1 MIRRVARRNRIYGLK
16 MSCQIDFSSK
26 IPYHVQAE
34 SILRRM
40 INTEKYRSGA
50 TLPNEVELASE
61 LKISRNT
68 LRQAI
73 NRLVSEGL
81 LIRKKGVGT
90 TVNTLGRASSNARNW
105 MSFSNEMRSMGIAVR
120 NYELHICWEC
130 AAPEVCRFFRVASDT
145 RLLRMS
151 RVRGSEQSPIVY
163 FYSYF
168 NPAIG
173 MTGEEDFSVPL
184 YTMLEQR
191 YGVVVHKSVE
201 EVSAMLADDDLA
213 AKLYIRAG
221 DPILKRKRLVL
232 DSSGFPVEFNV
243 GYYRADSFTYRIEA
257 EK

>member
-1 MIRRVARRNRIYGLK
+1 
-16 MSCQIDFSSK
+16 MSAQIDFSSK

-34 SILRRM
+34 NILRRM

-50 TLPNEVELASE
+50 ILPNEVDLAQELG
-61 LKISRNT
+61 ISRST

-73 NRLVSEGL
+73 NRLVGEGL

-105 MSFSNEMRSMGIAVR
+105 MSFSQEMKSLGITVR

-130 AAPEVCRFFRVASDT
+130 AAPEVVRFFHAAPDT
-145 RLLRMS
+145 RMLRMS
-151 RVRGSEQSPIVY
+151 RVRGSEQTPIVY

-173 MTGEEDFSVPL
+173 MTGDEDFSQPL
-184 YTMLEQR
+184 YTMLERR

-201 EVSAMLADDDLA
+201 EVSAMLADGGLA
-213 AKLYIRAG
+213 AKLGIGVG
-221 DPILKRKRLVL
+221 DPVLKRKRFVL
-232 DSSGFPVEFNV
+232 DAAGFAVEFNV
-243 GYYRADSFTYRIEA
+243 GYYRADLFTYRIEA
-257 EK
+257 DK